1 MMFLHFDLTHLFTF
15 GTGFLFA
22 EKLLMSTSAVLP
34 TGTKDSFINFIN
46 INFFDWNTGSGRP
59 VLSGLRS
66 AVVPPSSR

>member
-34 TGTKDSFINFIN
+34 LEPKIVLFKIIN